1 MVEEYRKKGGHII
14 GEDIS
19 ADSDKENKIKNHK
32 NIKDDDENNNDLNN
46 DDSDSDYDVNKMM
59 KKSKKNEISDKN
71 NSQTISEYIV
81 WILYK
86 IYLINKINNK
96 IYLINKRFNV
106 TIFVIYR

>member
-59 KKSKKNEISDKN
+59 N
-71 NSQTISEYIV
+71 
-81 WILYK
+81 
-86 IYLINKINNK
+86 
-96 IYLINKRFNV
+96 
-106 TIFVIYR
+106 